1 MDWLHFLKVM
11 ELDEKAAWKKYDLAA
26 RVAKDPELKAV
37 LLKLRDEEEVHADF
51 LAEQYKKLG
60 KIVKK

>member
-60 KIVKK
+60 KIAKK

>member
-26 RVAKDPELKAV
+26 RVAKDPDLKAA

-51 LAEQYKKLG
+51 LAEQYKKIHEML
-60 KIVKK
+60 KK